1 MHSTIGL
8 LESSDG
14 GISMETSL
22 IHLFLNLY
30 LVGLE
35 GSIKLKQLFLIF

>member
-1 MHSTIGL
+1 MHSTISL
-8 LESSDG
+8 LESSDV
-14 GISMETSL
+14 GISMKTSL

-35 GSIKLKQLFLIF
+35 DSIKLKQLFLIL